1 MKKCLVLLC
10 VVFLAL
16 SSVRA
21 YPHCQVPCGIYDDEM
36 RIEMLKEDIFTV
48 EKSMKTINTLSSEGE
63 KDFNQIVRWVE
74 NKDKHADKISDTVT
88 YYFMAQRVKP
98 VDSDDKK
105 ASGLYMEKLK
115 ALHEILVYAM
125 KAKQTT
131 DLVYVDKMNDTVES
145 FEALYFKE

>member
-1 MKKCLVLLC
+1 
-10 VVFLAL
+10 
-16 SSVRA
+16 
-21 YPHCQVPCGIYDDEM
+21 
-36 RIEMLKEDIFTV
+36 MLKEDIFTV